1 MTTLTL
7 TYNGTPGQARKALGE
22 LLLRY
27 RSAYFVERS
36 SDEYLVTADP
46 QTAHELAAQ
55 AQWSIRP
62 APDASR

>member
-7 TYNGTPGQARKALGE
+7 TFNGKPGQARKALGE

-27 RSAYFVERS
+27 RSAYFVERG
-36 SDEYLVTADP
+36 SDEYLVTADEG
-46 QTAHELAAQ
+46 TARELAAQ

-62 APDASR
+62 APEPVR

>member
-7 TYNGTPGQARKALGE
+7 TFNGAPSQARKALGE

-27 RSAYFVERS
+27 RSAYFIERS
-36 SDEYLVTADP
+36 SHEYLVTADER
-46 QTAHELAAQ
+46 TADELAAQ

-62 APDASR
+62 APEPVR

>member
-7 TYNGTPGQARKALGE
+7 TFTGTPGQARRALGE

-36 SDEYLVTADP
+36 SHEYLVTADER
-46 QTAHELAAQ
+46 TAHELSAQ
-55 AQWSIRP
+55 AQWAIRP
-62 APDASR
+62 APEPVR